1 MTKDYNPRTLAV
13 KLHPKAEK
21 LIKKGHPWVFS
32 DSIEKINKDGN
43 AGDVAI
49 LFDQR
54 QNKVFGIGL
63 YDPDSPIRIKMIHHD
78 GSAKIDEEFFGQK
91 ISTALELRK
100 TLLKNTN
107 AFRLLYGENDGF
119 PGLVVDIYNKV
130 GVLKLY
136 SPVWFPYLEM
146 IIPQVV
152 QFGKLNA
159 LILRLSRNLQKNEFD
174 FSEGSILFGELEDST
189 VEFHEY
195 GVKFQTDV
203 IAGHKTGFF
212 LDHRQNRHRVGQLSK
227 NKSVLDVFSYS
238 GGFSVHALAGGARQV
253 TSIDFSSHA
262 IELAK
267 TNASLNVHSGKH
279 ETLVGDAFV
288 ILREL
293 IRQKMKFD
301 IVVIDPPSFAKSSAE
316 VEIAKKKYAE
326 LAELGVHLTS
336 KGGIVL
342 LASCSSR
349 VTADEFYQIHDALFK
364 KLKVNYETIDYTTH
378 DIDHPV
384 TFDEGA
390 YLKSAYYRIY

>member
-32 DSIEKINKDGN
+32 DSIEKINKEGN

-78 GSAKIDEEFFGQK
+78 GSAKIDEDFFERK

-119 PGLVVDIYNKV
+119 PGLVVDVYDKV

-136 SPVWFPYLEM
+136 SPVWFPYLGM
-146 IIPQVV
+146 IIPKIVE
-152 QFGKLNA
+152 FRKLKA
-159 LILRLSRNLQKNEFD
+159 LILRLSRNLQKNDFG
-174 FSEGSILFGELEDST
+174 FSEGSILFGELEDSNL
-189 VEFHEY
+189 EFHEY

-212 LDHRQNRHRVGQLSK
+212 LDHQQNRHRIGQLSK

-238 GGFSVHALAGGARQV
+238 GGFSVHALAGGAREV

-262 IELAK
+262 LELAK
-267 TNASLNVHSGKH
+267 TNASLNIHHGKH

-288 ILREL
+288 ILRDL

-301 IVVIDPPSFAKSSAE
+301 IVVIDPPSFAKSSTE

-326 LAELGVHLTS
+326 LAELGVQLTS
-336 KGGIVL
+336 KGGIFL

-349 VTADEFYQIHDALFK
+349 VTTEEFYEIHKALFK
-364 KLKVNYETIDYTTH
+364 KLKVNYETINYTAH

-384 TFDEGA
+384 TFEEGA
-390 YLKSAYYRIY
+390 YLKSAYYRIF